1 MEYLRV
7 CVPDPGLLQ
16 SCIEL
21 FLITMGKRQF
31 PTPAEIGKWQNQSIL
46 IINAGGGS
54 SIAVRSS
61 YKRNQRRQ

>member
-1 MEYLRV
+1 
-7 CVPDPGLLQ
+7 
-16 SCIEL
+16 
-21 FLITMGKRQF
+21 MGKRQF